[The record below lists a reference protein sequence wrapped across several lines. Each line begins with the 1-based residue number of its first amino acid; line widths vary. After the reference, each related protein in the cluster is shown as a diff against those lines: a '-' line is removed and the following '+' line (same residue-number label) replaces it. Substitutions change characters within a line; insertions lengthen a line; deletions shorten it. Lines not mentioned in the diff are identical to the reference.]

1 MAILSGYR
9 ECLDLGAAMGLSE
22 ELLAEVIL
30 WSVGTCWIT
39 DNYEKYQ
46 PDALV
51 MEKTAKI
58 DTKLKLMT
66 TPKILST
73 FKPGK

>member
-39 DNYEKYQ
+39 
-46 PDALV
+46 V
-51 MEKTAKI
+51 I
-58 DTKLKLMT
+58 
-66 TPKILST
+66 
-73 FKPGK
+73 

>member
-1 MAILSGYR
+1 MTWSNYVIYR

-39 DNYEKYQ
+39 
-46 PDALV
+46 V
-51 MEKTAKI
+51 I
-58 DTKLKLMT
+58 
-66 TPKILST
+66 
-73 FKPGK
+73 